1 MQQTI
6 FATLFTTTTPQKH
19 HIYDAFFA
27 KNPAKNASPPQTKK
41 AARQKP
47 NRPIFSHSITPPRG

>member
-1 MQQTI
+1 MQQTT

-27 KNPAKNASPPQTKK
+27 KNPAKTPLHHKQKK

-47 NRPIFSHSITPPRG
+47 NRPIFSQSITPLRG